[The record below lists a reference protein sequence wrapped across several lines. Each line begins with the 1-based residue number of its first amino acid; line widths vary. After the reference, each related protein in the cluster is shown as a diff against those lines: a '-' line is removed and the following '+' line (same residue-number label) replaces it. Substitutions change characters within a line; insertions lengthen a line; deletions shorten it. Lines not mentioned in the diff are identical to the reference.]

1 MSINNNNNNVH
12 IIQDNNK
19 KLSFPELINNTLEG
33 IESRTKILKIKDT
46 KIKENIRSINLK
58 EKKLSKITEEIYNRK
73 QELKLLKDL
82 LHIKEQNSLNVEDII
97 SSYLSFIVS
106 SNNLLDDKLDSLM
119 QKEMNINKK
128 QKFMNKLLGKEIYD
142 ENYDLNIDDKTDIN
156 KPLDISKFIMKT
168 KKKKVGDNGGDNLDN
183 FFMNRINNNNLFS
196 IKRNKLSSD
205 SSFEQ
210 ISNDIKSNVINK
222 KSNKMNKYINKDL
235 TKYQKYNINTV
246 NISKII
252 SNNNSNNKSE
262 NIEYNNTFKNNMH
275 SANDTSNI
283 LITDRSDSL
292 NYNLKPNK
300 KLKSARET
308 LRKILNGMN
317 KSNNIKSCKN
327 KDEIKYF
334 ILHVLDSKF
343 FLRKILYICY
353 ELAETYNINKQK
365 SIETINDNEFINK
378 LIEDYEDVSE
388 KNDLRELNNIKKYEN
403 GLDEIKK
410 ITGEIK
416 ELENEIIQFSH
427 KINIYE
433 KFLYLFQIFFSDI
446 Y

>member
-82 LHIKEQNSLNVEDII
+82 LHFKEQNSLNVEDII

-156 KPLDISKFIMKT
+156 KPLDISKFILKT

-205 SSFEQ
+205 SSFEK
-210 ISNDIKSNVINK
+210 ISNGIKSNDINK

-262 NIEYNNTFKNNMH
+262 NIEYNNTFKNNMD

-317 KSNNIKSCKN
+317 KSNDIKSGKN

-427 KINIYE
+427 KINVYE
-433 KFLYLFQIFFSDI
+433 
-446 Y
+446 

>member
-82 LHIKEQNSLNVEDII
+82 LHFKEQNSLNVEDII

-156 KPLDISKFIMKT
+156 KPLDISKFILKT

-205 SSFEQ
+205 SSIEQ
-210 ISNDIKSNVINK
+210 ISNGIKSNVINK

-292 NYNLKPNK
+292 NHNLKPNK

-353 ELAETYNINKQK
+353 ELVETYNINKQK

-403 GLDEIKK
+403 GLVEIKK

-427 KINIYE
+427 KINVYE
-433 KFLYLFQIFFSDI
+433 
-446 Y
+446 

>member
-82 LHIKEQNSLNVEDII
+82 LHFKEQNSLNVEDII

-156 KPLDISKFIMKT
+156 KPLDISKFILKT

-205 SSFEQ
+205 SSFEK
-210 ISNDIKSNVINK
+210 ISNGIKSNVINK

-427 KINIYE
+427 KINVYE
-433 KFLYLFQIFFSDI
+433 
-446 Y
+446 